1 MPGDTMRLS
10 LISLPLVALSSLCA
24 AQTAANWSYSGKT
37 GSLVWGK
44 LNPSYKACSKG
55 HQQSPID
62 MRGARLDA
70 KLQPIEF
77 HYMGGVITLENT
89 GNAIVAIVDPG
100 SYIVAGGV
108 RYNLVDFEF
117 HHPSEHTVR
126 GKLADME
133 VDLIHKS
140 AEGRQA
146 ILAVR
151 LNEGLGNPNATIA
164 TLWEHLPAATGK
176 QEKITEM
183 IDAAGLLPADRGY
196 WTYTGSELTPPC
208 SEGVSWFVFENDISV
223 SRAQLRTFT
232 NLYRLNT
239 RPLQDPHG
247 RKIVANE

>member
-1 MPGDTMRLS
+1 MRLS
-10 LISLPLVALSSLCA
+10 LLAPFLLALSSLCA
-24 AQTAANWSYSGKT
+24 AQTTANWSYFGKT
-37 GSLVWGK
+37 GALAWGR
-44 LNPSYKACSKG
+44 LDPAYRACSKG

-77 HYMGGVITLENT
+77 HYVGGAITLENT
-89 GNAIVAIVDPG
+89 GNAIVAVVDPG

-140 AEGRQA
+140 AEGKQA

-151 LNEGLGNPNATIA
+151 LIEDMGTPNATIA
-164 TLWEHLPAATGK
+164 TLWEHLPATAGK
-176 QEKITEM
+176 QERITDM

-196 WTYTGSELTPPC
+196 WTYAGSEVTPPC
-208 SEGVSWFVFENDISV
+208 SEGVNWFVFENAISV
-223 SRAQLRTFT
+223 SRTQLRAFT

>member
-1 MPGDTMRLS
+1 L
-10 LISLPLVALSSLCA
+10 LAHSSLCA
-24 AQTAANWSYSGKT
+24 AQTGANWNYSGKT
-37 GSLVWGK
+37 GALVWGR
-44 LNPSYKACSKG
+44 LDPAYKACSKG
-55 HQQSPID
+55 HDQSPID

-77 HYMGGVITLENT
+77 HYMGGAITLENT
-89 GNAIVAIVDPG
+89 GNAIVAVVDPG
-100 SYIVAGGV
+100 SYIVANGV

-140 AEGRQA
+140 AEGKQA

-151 LNEGLGNPNATIA
+151 LNEGMGNGNATIA
-164 TLWEHLPAATGK
+164 TLWEHLPATAGK
-176 QEKITEM
+176 QEKIADM

-208 SEGVSWFVFENDISV
+208 SEGVTWFVFENDISV
-223 SRAQLRTFT
+223 SRSQLRAFT

-239 RPLQDPHG
+239 RPPQDPHG
-247 RKIVANE
+247 RKILANE

>member
-1 MPGDTMRLS
+1 
-10 LISLPLVALSSLCA
+10 
-24 AQTAANWSYSGKT
+24 
-37 GSLVWGK
+37 
-44 LNPSYKACSKG
+44 
-55 HQQSPID
+55 
-62 MRGARLDA
+62 
-70 KLQPIEF
+70 
-77 HYMGGVITLENT
+77 MGGAITLENT
-89 GNAIVAIVDPG
+89 GNAIVAVVDPG

-140 AEGRQA
+140 AEGKQA

-151 LNEGLGNPNATIA
+151 LIEDMGTPNATIA
-164 TLWEHLPAATGK
+164 TLWEHLPATAGK
-176 QEKITEM
+176 QERITDM

-196 WTYTGSELTPPC
+196 WTYAGSEVTPPC
-208 SEGVSWFVFENDISV
+208 SEGVNWFVFENAISV
-223 SRAQLRTFT
+223 SRTQLRAFT